1 MPFTIINP
9 AFRNGEI
16 IPTRYTRD
24 GENRSPPLEW
34 RDALL
39 ETCSTGD
46 LQLRVDR
53 RGSRCSVGDIP
64 ALGAV
69 QHPRE

>member
-1 MPFTIINP
+1 MPFTITNP

-39 ETCSTGD
+39 ETAAW
-46 LQLRVDR
+46 R
-53 RGSRCSVGDIP
+53 P
-64 ALGAV
+64 AASC
-69 QHPRE
+69 